1 MPENR
6 TITQDKFDALLVWL
20 DPDRAKAGMKYE
32 EIRRTL
38 VDIFV
43 WRGFGD
49 AEGLADETIDRVMRK
64 VSGLAATYVGDP
76 ALYFYSVAKRL
87 IYEEQ
92 RRLKIHH
99 PLDDLNTLPGPA
111 PEEEQTKEEV
121 SELEHECLKRCM
133 QRLSPEQR
141 EMLVSYYMKE
151 KHAKIDHRRELA
163 ARLGIEIN
171 TLRVRMYRLRSALQ
185 ACIKNCLKE
194 SAPAEMD

>member
-1 MPENR
+1 MPKNR

-20 DPDRAKAGMKYE
+20 DPDRAKAGVKYE

-38 VDIFV
+38 VGIFV
-43 WRGFGD
+43 WRGFSD
-49 AEGLADETIDRVMRK
+49 AEGLADETIDRVTRK
-64 VSGLAATYVGDP
+64 VNDLVATYVGDP

-87 IYEEQ
+87 ILEEQ

-99 PLDDLNTLPGPA
+99 PLDDLSALPGPA
-111 PEEEQTKEEV
+111 PEEEQKKEEV
-121 SELEHECLKRCM
+121 SELEYECLKRCM
-133 QRLSPEQR
+133 QRLNPEQR
-141 EMLVSYYMKE
+141 EMIVSYYMKE
-151 KHAKIDHRRELA
+151 KHAKIGHRRELA

-185 ACIKNCLKE
+185 ACIKNCLEE